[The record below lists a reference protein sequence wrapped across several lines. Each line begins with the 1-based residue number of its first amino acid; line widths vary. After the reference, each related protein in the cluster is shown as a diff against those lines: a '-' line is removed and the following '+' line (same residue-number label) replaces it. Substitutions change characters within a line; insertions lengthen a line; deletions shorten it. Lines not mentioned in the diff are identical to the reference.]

1 MKPTI
6 ADRLNF
12 DLKEIK
18 NFDWLI
24 GMDEVG
30 WGCIAGDL
38 VIGAVAVHKSL
49 LQNFSPQDDVLNKI
63 RDSKKL
69 SAKIRQEITQ
79 ALPKEKLE
87 TKLITAIGQSSV
99 DYINTHG
106 LAVAYD
112 EALSQIITA
121 LGNQIDLSKALLLL
135 DGSRVPGFLKTH
147 AINKNI
153 VVKGDD
159 ASFSIGL
166 ASIIAK
172 EYRDDLM
179 TKLHDLHPQYHFDNH
194 KGYGTAEHIKALK
207 EHGISPMHR
216 LKGTT
221 TILS

>member
-6 ADRLNF
+6 QDRLNF
-12 DLKEIK
+12 DLKEVK
-18 NFDWLI
+18 EFEWLI

-38 VIGAVAVHKSL
+38 VIGAVAIQKYL
-49 LQNFSPQDDVLNKI
+49 LNNFIPQDDILNKI

-69 SAKIRQEITQ
+69 SAKIRQEIAR
-79 ALPKEKLE
+79 ALPKEKLDN
-87 TKLITAIGQSSV
+87 KLITAIGQSSV
-99 DYINTHG
+99 EYINTHG
-106 LAVAYD
+106 LALAYD
-112 EALSQIITA
+112 EALKQIIDA
-121 LGNQIDLSKALLLL
+121 LGQQIDLSKALLLL

-147 AINKNI
+147 SINKNI
-153 VVKGDD
+153 VIKGDD

-179 TKLHDLHPQYHFDNH
+179 TKLHEVHPQYHFANH
-194 KGYGTAEHIKALK
+194 KGYGTAEHIQALK
-207 EHGISPMHR
+207 DHGISSVHR

>member
-6 ADRLNF
+6 QDRLNF
-12 DLKEIK
+12 DLNEIK
-18 NFDWLI
+18 SFEWLI
-24 GMDEVG
+24 GLDEVG

-49 LQNFSPQDDVLNKI
+49 LKSFNPTETVLNKI

-69 SAKIRQEITQ
+69 TEKVRQEIVQ
-79 ALPKEKLE
+79 ALPKEQLNKQL
-87 TKLITAIGQSSV
+87 LTAIGQSNI

-106 LAVAYD
+106 LALAYD
-112 EALSQIITA
+112 EALKQIIDS
-121 LGNQIDLSKALLLL
+121 LGKQIDLAKTCLLL

-147 AINKNI
+147 SINKNI
-153 VVKGDD
+153 VIKGDD

-172 EYRDDLM
+172 EYRDNLM
-179 TKLHDLHPQYHFDNH
+179 TSLHSQYPQYHFDNH
-194 KGYGTAEHIKALK
+194 KGYGTPEHIQALRD
-207 EHGISPMHR
+207 HGISPIHR
-216 LKGTT
+216 TKGTT